1 MLELAG
7 VSLAEQ
13 HARRLWDRTEGWAG
27 ALRLASLSLRDHPD
41 PGRFVDEFAGD
52 DRAISDYLI
61 SEVMSLLSPDDR
73 SFVLRTAIA
82 GVLNGDLADA
92 LTDRADGHR
101 RLLDLARA
109 GVLLAPL
116 DRRGEWYRY
125 HALFRELLY
134 AELRSDLP
142 SRCRS
147 CTADRLVARAA
158 RRRRARPAARRRGR
172 RLGPRRAARRRALGR
187 PADPG

>member
-1 MLELAG
+1 M
-7 VSLAEQ
+7 
-13 HARRLWDRTEGWAG
+13 
-27 ALRLASLSLRDHPD
+27 LSLRDHPE

-61 SEVMSLLSPDDR
+61 SEVMSLLSPEDR

-101 RLLDLARA
+101 RLAELARG

-134 AELRSDLP
+134 AELRSDFPDHILTSIAGP
-142 SRCRS
+142 PGGWPA
-147 CTADRLVARAA
+147 TAIARALLHA
-158 RRRRARPAARRRGR
+158 VEAGAWDLAARLAGERWV
-172 RLGPRRAARRRALGR
+172 
-187 PADPG
+187 DY